1 MNEVFDVIA
10 AVNEKVQEFFERT
23 GSKPQTISVS
33 PALYRLL
40 IEIRSWEHRI
50 GNLIIGCAPVKVFES
65 SLGTLAVVID
75 ELFDEMHIEIS

>member
-1 MNEVFDVIA
+1 MNTVFDVVAEINSKA
-10 AVNEKVQEFFERT
+10 KEFVERT

-50 GNLIIGCAPVKVFES
+50 GNLIIGCAPVKMFES
-65 SLGTLAVVID
+65 AFGTLTVVID
-75 ELFDEMHIEIS
+75 ELFDDTRIEIS